1 MGAGDLIKLIPK
13 DSFLK
18 ISGLAPKQLKKDERA
33 ALIRK
38 GNELFNK
45 GKYDLAKR
53 IYITTGYSDG
63 LIRLGEYYLS
73 VKQPLEAL
81 KMYWI
86 APHKKGV
93 ERMTEKA
100 AMILSNWLKD
110 EQVKDEEGKEKGHE

>member
-1 MGAGDLIKLIPK
+1 MDTNELLKLIPK

-18 ISGLAPKQLKKDERA
+18 IAGLKPKQLKKEERV

-45 GKYDLAKR
+45 GKFDLAKR

-63 LIRLGEYYLS
+63 LIRLGEHYLS
-73 VKQPLEAL
+73 IKEPLEAL

-93 ERMTEKA
+93 EPMVEK
-100 AMILSNWLKD
+100 
-110 EQVKDEEGKEKGHE
+110 EERKETDHE